1 MSKHE
6 SHENHVTGYGIYL
19 LVWLGLL
26 MLTGITVAVAGIDFG
41 RISITVAL
49 LIAAIKSWLVLTIF
63 MHLKFEDTTFKIFVF
78 VAVITFV
85 ILIVLL
91 FFDYLFM

>member
-6 SHENHVTGYGIYL
+6 SQENHVTGYGVYL

-41 RISITVAL
+41 RITITVAL
-49 LIAAIKSWLVLTIF
+49 LIAAVKSWLVLTIF
-63 MHLKFEDTTFKIFVF
+63 MHLKFEDTTFKIFVV
-78 VAVITFV
+78 VAIITFV
-85 ILIVLL
+85 IFIILL
-91 FFDYLFM
+91 FFDYFFM

>member
-1 MSKHE
+1 MSNHE
-6 SHENHVTGYGIYL
+6 SHENHVTGYGVYL

-41 RISITVAL
+41 RITITVAL

-85 ILIVLL
+85 VFIVLL
-91 FFDYLFM
+91 FADYLFM